1 MVSIHNSR
9 VKYVRRLKNHRFR
22 DKEKKFLVEGLRFV
36 EEVFDSSW
44 PVEMLVYSKKIM
56 EYPRAKHLFKTAA
69 ARNVSL
75 LEVDE
80 DIFGELAE
88 TSTPQ
93 GIIAVVAQRGHTL
106 ENLEIINE
114 TALLVLVDGV
124 QDPGNLGA
132 IVRSADA
139 AGAGGVV
146 LLKGTVDIY
155 NPKALRSTMG
165 SIFHLPVIQGAAVA
179 DVLLYLSH
187 RGIRT
192 VAGDPR
198 GGKAVFEV
206 DLKVPCAL
214 VVGGEAG
221 GISET
226 LRENVDEMAHIPMPG
241 RAESL
246 NVAISAGIMLY
257 EALRQRCAG

>member
-1 MVSIHNSR
+1 
-9 VKYVRRLKNHRFR
+9 
-22 DKEKKFLVEGLRFV
+22 
-36 EEVFDSSW
+36 
-44 PVEMLVYSKKIM
+44 VEMLVYSRKIT
-56 EYPRAKHLFKTAA
+56 ENPRAKNIIETADA
-69 ARNVSL
+69 GKISMF
-75 LEVDE
+75 EVED

-93 GIIAVVAQRGHTL
+93 GIIAVAPQRRNSPDDLKTG
-106 ENLEIINE
+106 EGE

-146 LLKGTVDIY
+146 LLKGTADIY
-155 NPKALRSTMG
+155 NPKALRATMG
-165 SIFHLPVIQGAAVA
+165 SIFHLPVIQGAGAE
-179 DVLLYLSH
+179 DVIAYLTR
-187 RGIRT
+187 RGIKI

-198 GGKAVFEV
+198 ASKALFEI
-206 DLKVPCAL
+206 DFKVPCAIA
-214 VVGGEAG
+214 VGGEAG
-221 GISET
+221 GIGAMIKES
-226 LRENVDEMAHIPMPG
+226 VDELARISIPG

-257 EALRQRCAG
+257 EALKQRGAG